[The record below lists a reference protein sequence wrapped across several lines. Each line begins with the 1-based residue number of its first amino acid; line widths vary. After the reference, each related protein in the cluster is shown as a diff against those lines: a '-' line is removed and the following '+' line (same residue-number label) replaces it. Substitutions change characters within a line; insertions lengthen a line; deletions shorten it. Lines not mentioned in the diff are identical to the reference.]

1 MTEKVFTI
9 ICYSDPSHSWGKVRR
24 DVLVNLGIADKI
36 SRYSYQRGDYAYL
49 EEDCDLTTL
58 CMALN
63 ERDTRVK
70 FVEKRSNKDSKIR
83 SYERYEYGFDN
94 VAVSTVP

>member
-1 MTEKVFTI
+1 MNKTFTI
-9 ICYSDPSHSWGKVRR
+9 TVYSDAGHAWGKVRR

-36 SRYSYQRGDYAYL
+36 TRYSYQRGDYAYL

-70 FVEKRSNKDSKIR
+70 FVEKHTNRDSRIR
-83 SYERYEYGFDN
+83 SYERYEHGFDN
-94 VAVSTVP
+94 VAVPCLS